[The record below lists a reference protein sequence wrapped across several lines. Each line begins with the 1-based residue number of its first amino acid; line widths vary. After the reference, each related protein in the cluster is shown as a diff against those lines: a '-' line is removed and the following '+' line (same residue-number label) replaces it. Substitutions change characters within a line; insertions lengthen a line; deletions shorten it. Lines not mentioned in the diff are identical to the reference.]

1 MTANVFIL
9 AEHLGGRLTDAT
21 FELLAMGRELATGLG
36 VQLQAVLLAA
46 KADALATGLGAADGV
61 LAIEHDS
68 LIEMTPE
75 TYAHALE
82 ALLRERKPRA
92 LLVPGT
98 NQCLGLTAMLSVALD
113 RPSANWC
120 RAMKAEQG
128 AITATCTLYGGKM
141 EAEVKLPAECALVSV
156 APGAAQ
162 ADKGRSDKAP
172 PVEKWAMP
180 APAAAKVKFRQ
191 TLPPPPGD
199 IDITQSEVLVSVGRG
214 LGGQEN
220 LGQARE
226 LAELLGGALS
236 ASRPLV
242 DQGWLPSTR
251 QVGKSGMIVKPRL
264 YLALGISGAPEH
276 VEGMRGAKLV
286 VAINTDPKAPIFDVA
301 KVGAELDVLDFIPA
315 LTDEVRKRKG
325 N

>member
-1 MTANVFIL
+1 VTANVFIL
-9 AEHLGGRLTDAT
+9 AEHLDGRLTDAT
-21 FELLAMGRELATGLG
+21 FELLALGRELATGLG
-36 VQLQAVLLAA
+36 AQLQAVLLAA
-46 KADALATGLGAADGV
+46 KTDALAADLGAADGV
-61 LAIEHDS
+61 LAVEHDS
-68 LIEMTPE
+68 LAEMTPDG
-75 TYAHALE
+75 YAHALE
-82 ALLRERKPRA
+82 ALLRDRKPRA

-98 NQCLGLTAMLSVALD
+98 NQCLGLTAMLSVSLD
-113 RPSANWC
+113 TPCANWC
-120 RAMKAEQG
+120 RSLKAEQG
-128 AITATCTLYGGKM
+128 AVTAVCTLYGGKM

-162 ADKGRSDKAP
+162 ADKGRATRAV
-172 PVEKWAMP
+172 PVEKWPMP
-180 APAAAKVKFRQ
+180 APPSPKVKYLK
-191 TLPPPPGD
+191 TLPPAPGD
-199 IDITQSEVLVSVGRG
+199 IDITQCEVLVSVGRG
-214 LGGQEN
+214 IGGQEN

-242 DQGWLPSTR
+242 DQGWLPATR

-286 VAINTDPKAPIFDVA
+286 VAVNTDPKAPIFDVA
-301 KVGAELDVLDFIPA
+301 KVGAELDLLDFLPA
-315 LTDEVRKRKG
+315 LTEEVRKRKG